1 MLIDAIKPDGTL
13 NHRAYEY
20 LSQINALHDPF
31 EPFLGGEMLAD
42 VAIYFDKNSV
52 YDPDANGM
60 TAAEAAKNMWGGK
73 LPHRDAAVGAARF
86 LREAH
91 IPFGVVTNVSL
102 DQLSGYRAVILPNVL
117 EMNAEQADIFRDF
130 VRNGGSLYA
139 SGVSSLSVWGEGQER
154 FLLAD
159 VLGVRYMARTGEGT
173 AYLSVTDRELFGTIW
188 PQENLEFRGP
198 RVKVQAQPGSAVL
211 ATVTLPF
218 VEPEAGTA
226 LNSRFAQ
233 IWSDPPALHAGSDPG
248 IVMNTFGKGKSVW
261 IAAPLEARADAVD
274 ARVFDL
280 LLKRILQPPFKFEAD
295 TDPAVEVTLFHQE
308 DRHRFLVGMLNLQPQ
323 VPVIPVAAR
332 IRVLVPPGRKVRRVS
347 LLPEQKAVEFS
358 HSGSYV
364 SFNVPEFKL
373 VRMAL
378 VDYVYEP
385 RRRKTDKRERGSD
398 GYAAG
403 KDEGAGAAGTAQG
416 EARSWRV

>member
-13 NHRAYEY
+13 NHRTYEY
-20 LSQINALHDPF
+20 LSQINALHDAF

-60 TAAEAAKNMWGGK
+60 TAAEATKNMWGGK
-73 LPHRDAAVGAARF
+73 LPHRDAVVGAARF

-102 DQLSGYRAVILPNVL
+102 DQLSGYRAVILPSVL
-117 EMNAEQADIFRDF
+117 EMTAEQADIFREF

-139 SGVSSLSVWGEGQER
+139 SAVSSMAVAGEGKER

-159 VLGVRYMARTGEGT
+159 VLGVRYMGKSGGSTT
-173 AYLSVTDRELFGTIW
+173 YLSVTDKELFETIW
-188 PQENLEFRGP
+188 PQENLGFRGSM
-198 RVKVQAQPGSAVL
+198 VKAHAQPGATVL

-218 VEPEAGTA
+218 VDPEAGTA

-233 IWSDPPALHAGSDPG
+233 IWSDPPAPHAGSDPG
-248 IVMNTFGKGKSVW
+248 IVINNFGKGKSVW
-261 IAAPLEARADAVD
+261 VAAPLESRADAVD
-274 ARVFDL
+274 ARVFEF
-280 LLKRILQPPFKFEAD
+280 LLKLILQPPFKFEAD
-295 TDPAVEVTLFHQE
+295 TDPAVEVTLFHQK
-308 DRHRFLVGMLNLQPQ
+308 DRHRLLVGMLNLQAQ
-323 VPVIPVAAR
+323 VPAIPVAAA
-332 IRVLVPPGRKVRRVS
+332 IRVLVPSGSKVRKVS
-347 LLPEQKAVEFS
+347 LLPEEKTVKFS

-364 SFNVPEFKL
+364 SFHVPEFKL

-378 VDYVYEP
+378 VDY
-385 RRRKTDKRERGSD
+385 
-398 GYAAG
+398 A
-403 KDEGAGAAGTAQG
+403 
-416 EARSWRV
+416 